1 MQDNISE
8 LEIETMP
15 ETIQNEKQKK
25 NRKMMRRS
33 VSCETTRGRDN
44 M

>member
-15 ETIQNEKQKK
+15 ETIQNVKQKK
-25 NRKMMRRS
+25 SKNDQEKIS
-33 VSCETTRGRDN
+33 ELWDN
-44 M
+44 PWEG